1 MSEQSI
7 MQNPAIRC
15 GLSHKKFQHRQNG
28 ATLIELLVGI
38 TIGLLTVAVGLGAVV
53 MSRGVSGTVSE
64 ASQMQQQAAHA
75 FRIIGQQIRQAG
87 SIRQEVV
94 STPAAP
100 ASGSSETIDNSWL
113 KYTFDNPSRVF
124 DRNTQTVLGSDGAAS
139 TDYKLTL
146 GYQNYVEPMGPASA
160 ASDSSPFRDCLG
172 QTPNINVVRS
182 KFQLVGD
189 ELRCAGDTGS
199 PQPIIK
205 GVVDFTV
212 TYLSQTTTFGLNP
225 VINYATSAA
234 SVPDWNKVYGI
245 EVCLELV
252 GSEFVD
258 TVGST
263 YKNCQGNS
271 VSRGNRLHMVFR
283 NTYQIRSQGT

>member
-1 MSEQSI
+1 
-7 MQNPAIRC
+7 MQNSRNQISLNYRD
-15 GLSHKKFQHRQNG
+15 FQHNQNG
-28 ATLIELLVGI
+28 ATLVELLVGI

-100 ASGSSETIDNSWL
+100 ASGSSETVDNSWL
-113 KYTFDNPSRVF
+113 KYTFDNPARVF
-124 DRNTQTVLGSDGAAS
+124 DRNTQTVLGSDGTAS
-139 TDYKLTL
+139 SDFKLTL

-160 ASDSSPFRDCLG
+160 ASDKSPFRDCLG
-172 QTPNINVVRS
+172 QNPNINVVRS

-189 ELRCAGDTGS
+189 ELRCAGDSGS

-205 GVVDFTV
+205 GVADFTV
-212 TYLSQTTTFGLNP
+212 TYLSQTTTAGLNP
-225 VINYATSAA
+225 VISHAASAA
-234 SVPDWNKVYGI
+234 SVADWNKIYGI
-245 EVCLELV
+245 EVCLELI
-252 GSEFVD
+252 GSEYVD

-263 YKNCQGNS
+263 YKNCHGS
-271 VSRGNRLHMVFR
+271 TISRGNRLRMVFR